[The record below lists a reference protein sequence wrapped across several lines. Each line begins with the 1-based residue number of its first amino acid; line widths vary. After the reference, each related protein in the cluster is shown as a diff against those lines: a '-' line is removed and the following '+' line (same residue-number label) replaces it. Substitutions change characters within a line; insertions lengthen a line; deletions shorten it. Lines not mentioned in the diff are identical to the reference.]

1 VYEERA
7 ILHIDGWFQMY
18 FATTAVAISKT
29 DTAAAAS
36 DDICK

>member
-1 VYEERA
+1 LVA
-7 ILHIDGWFQMY
+7 KMY

-29 DTAAAAS
+29 DTVVVVVVAS